1 MKTPSSPLSIGAPAA
16 PNSAKV
22 GRRGL
27 VVGAGV
33 VGGAALAG
41 HALLRG
47 AADAVPVGRSGV
59 AAGGEGEGY
68 RLTPHIL
75 RYYET
80 TKA

>member
-1 MKTPSSPLSIGAPAA
+1 MKTQPPKLSIATPAA
-16 PNSAKV
+16 ANSAKV

-33 VGGAALAG
+33 AGGAALAG

-47 AADAVPVGRSGV
+47 AALAPVGPAGI
-59 AAGGEGEGY
+59 AATGDGDGY

>member
-1 MKTPSSPLSIGAPAA
+1 MKTQPTQHPIGMPAA
-16 PNSAKV
+16 SSAKV

-33 VGGAALAG
+33 AGGAALAG
-41 HALLRG
+41 HALLNG
-47 AADAVPVGRSGV
+47 AADAPVGRSG
-59 AAGGEGEGY
+59 AAAVGDGEGY